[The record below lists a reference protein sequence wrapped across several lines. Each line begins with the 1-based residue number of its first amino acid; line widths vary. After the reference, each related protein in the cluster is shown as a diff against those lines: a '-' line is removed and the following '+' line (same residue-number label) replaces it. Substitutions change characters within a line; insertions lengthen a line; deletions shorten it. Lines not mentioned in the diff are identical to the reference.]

1 MEANGFGDTLLRF
14 IANLLKTESIGEERS
29 FPTKYKVI
37 DLCRVPQR
45 SVLELFVILII
56 VIDSGTVLKI

>member
-29 FPTKYKVI
+29 FPNKYKVI

-45 SVLELFVILII
+45 SVLELL
-56 VIDSGTVLKI
+56 